1 MDNNRNYMDDN
12 YNDKNF
18 ETEINWR
25 KIFKNP
31 FKWPPLYFIVFLVLI
46 IYGGSYYVLHFDQ
59 IYENMIAPVAD
70 TTANEATEKIVM
82 KKASMS
88 AGLDINL
95 YYTPSDSLVARGKKL
110 YDANCFACHGM
121 KGDGKGPAGM
131 ALKPKPRNFTSD
143 KDWINGR
150 RIVDIFKTLKDGIPN
165 SAMLAYG
172 FMPVPD
178 RFALIHYVR
187 SFARDYPK
195 STPKEI
201 AMADSIYMISQGD
214 SVAAQ
219 IPVALAIEK
228 EIAEYSDT
236 KANVDDMLE
245 QVGSFNDNA
254 GAKIFDLVS
263 IDKRKSL
270 EVLSR
275 SSVWRNDST
284 DFVDIITA
292 NLVDNGFSS
301 AASRLT
307 SQQWSTLHTFL
318 AGLFAE

>member
-18 ETEINWR
+18 ETEIDWR

-31 FKWPPLYFIVFLVLI
+31 FKWAPLYFIITLVLI
-46 IYGGSYYVLHFDQ
+46 ITGGSYYVLQFDPM
-59 IYENMIAPVAD
+59 YENMVAPVPD
-70 TTANEATEKIVM
+70 TTANEATEEIEM
-82 KKASMS
+82 KKASMA
-88 AGLDINL
+88 AGLDVNK
-95 YYTPSDSLVARGKKL
+95 YYTPSDSLLALGKKL
-110 YDANCFACHGM
+110 YNANCFACHGM

-131 ALKPKPRNFTSD
+131 ALNPKPRNFTSD

-172 FMPVPD
+172 FMPVTD

-187 SFARDYPK
+187 SFAVDYPK
-195 STPKEI
+195 STPEEI
-201 AMADSIYMISQGD
+201 AMADSVYSISLGD

-236 KANVDDMLE
+236 KASVDNMLKK
-245 QVGSFNDNA
+245 VGSFNDNA
-254 GAKIFDLVS
+254 GAKIFDIVS
-263 IDKRKSL
+263 TDKRKSL

-275 SSVWRNDST
+275 SSAWRNDST

-301 AASRLT
+301 AASRLST
-307 SQQWSTLHTFL
+307 QQWSTLHTFL
-318 AGLFAE
+318 AALFAE